1 MHPVNS
7 REELVH
13 SPELREPNAER
24 LIGQP
29 DYYVAEF
36 AKYLP
41 PGAIFAEVRLTGYK
55 NHAGDHS
62 AALLLI
68 TADAKPYMVLNELGP
83 DCQGEVADAG
93 QALAKALNLPYRE
106 GPPTHWPVEKISFFA
121 RIFGYAG

>member
-1 MHPVNS
+1 M
-7 REELVH
+7 H

-41 PGAIFAEVRLTGYK
+41 SGASFAEVRLTGYK

-62 AALLLI
+62 AALLLVSS
-68 TADAKPYMVLNELGP
+68 DAKPYLVLNELGP
-83 DCQGEVADAG
+83 DCAGEVAQAG
-93 QALAKALNLPYRE
+93 RALATALNIPYRE
-106 GPPTHWPVEKISFFA
+106 GPPAHWPAKKISLFA
-121 RIFGYAG
+121 RLFGYAG